1 MGAAFNTDNMG
12 IGALTCGILQSIIH
26 NLPDSEIVIVDYSR
40 TPDSYQFI
48 YKTICKKIRLVNIR
62 FSKNIFLNNNIANM
76 FVASILRKLF
86 RSSKINGNDNINN
99 PISEIISSDV
109 VVSISGGDS
118 FSDIYGRI
126 RFYYMSLPQIVA
138 IILNKKLVLLPQ
150 TIGPFANPA
159 TKMVAKYI
167 LNHSHVIYSRDQSGI
182 DEIKKIIP
190 NIGRTQKIKFCYDM
204 GFILEPRKPENI
216 GLPEHIVKRRRGRAI
231 VGLNVSGLLFMGGYT
246 KKNMFALRDEYPNLV
261 REIIRKF
268 IEDMN
273 TDVILIPHV
282 FGETNGSESDLLVCR
297 EIYDEWNKTYENR
310 IFLPSGSYNQNEIK
324 YIISLCDFFVGSRMH
339 ACIAALSQHIP
350 AISIAYSKK
359 FQGVLNT
366 IGVEDLV
373 VDPRVLP
380 IEDIIR
386 IIEEVYSRRDTIR
399 KKLEEIIPSVKS
411 TVMDL
416 FNPNGPIFQ

>member
-1 MGAAFNTDNMG
+1 
-12 IGALTCGILQSIIH
+12 
-26 NLPDSEIVIVDYSR
+26 
-40 TPDSYQFI
+40 
-48 YKTICKKIRLVNIR
+48 
-62 FSKNIFLNNNIANM
+62 
-76 FVASILRKLF
+76 
-86 RSSKINGNDNINN
+86 
-99 PISEIISSDV
+99 
-109 VVSISGGDS
+109 
-118 FSDIYGRI
+118 
-126 RFYYMSLPQIVA
+126 
-138 IILNKKLVLLPQ
+138 
-150 TIGPFANPA
+150 
-159 TKMVAKYI
+159 
-167 LNHSHVIYSRDQSGI
+167 
-182 DEIKKIIP
+182 
-190 NIGRTQKIKFCYDM
+190 M

-324 YIISLCDFFVGSRMH
+324 YIIGLCDFFVGSRMH